1 MTRATQA
8 HIDLSALRQNFQL
21 VKNYAPDQRV
31 MAVIKANAYGHGAA
45 RIAHALADAGA
56 DGFAVAFIDEAQEL
70 RNAGIKNPITLLQGV
85 FNSKEL
91 TLACEQG
98 LDLVVHRPDQIDMLE
113 REVCKQPFNV
123 WLKLDTGM
131 HRLGLLP
138 EQFAAAYQRLSDC
151 PNVSTVR
158 LMSHF
163 SSADDLASAATQQQF
178 ECFNRVTAGV
188 AAEACLASSASI
200 IGWPATYRDWV
211 RPGIMLYGASP
222 MLDWRDQV
230 AELQPVMTLTSSI
243 ISIRDLKAG
252 EAVGYGAKWVAEQN
266 SRIGIVGV
274 GYGDGYPR
282 CLPNGTPVLVRQ
294 QRVPLVGRVSMDT
307 IAIDLTACADA
318 TLGDQVTL
326 WGQGLPVDEIA
337 ELAGTIPY
345 ELLCNLSPRVP
356 RLYIE

>member
-8 HIDLSALRQNFQL
+8 HIDLSALRHNFHI
-21 VKNYAPDQRV
+21 VNKYAPGQQV
-31 MAVIKANAYGHGAA
+31 MAVIKANAYGHGAVRVA
-45 RIAHALADAGA
+45 RALSDEGA

-70 RNAGIKNPITLLQGV
+70 RDAGIVEPITLLQGV
-85 FNSKEL
+85 FTPAEL
-91 TLACEQG
+91 ALACEQG
-98 LDLVVHRPDQIDMLE
+98 LDLVVHQVEQVEMLTQA
-113 REVCKQPFNV
+113 VCAKPFNV

-131 HRLGLLP
+131 HRLGLQP
-138 EQFAAAYQRLSDC
+138 EQFAAAYQRLSAC
-151 PNVSTVR
+151 SNVSAVR

-163 SSADDLASAATQQQF
+163 SSADDLANDATKKQCA
-178 ECFNRVTAGV
+178 CFDSVTAGIS
-188 AAEACLASSASI
+188 ADTCLASSASI
-200 IGWPATYRDWV
+200 VGWPTTCRDWV

-222 MLDWRDQV
+222 MLNWRDQV
-230 AELQPVMTLTSSI
+230 SELQPVMTLTSSI
-243 ISIRDLKAG
+243 ISTRDLPAG
-252 EAVGYGAKWVAEQN
+252 EAVGYGANWVAERN

-282 CLPNGTPVLVRQ
+282 SLPNGTPVLVGG

-307 IAIDLTACADA
+307 IAVDLTPCEGAA
-318 TLGDQVTL
+318 LGAQVTL

-356 RLYIE
+356 RLYID